1 MPEGPSIAQ
10 SVTLLIE
17 KKRVIGQVLRMLR
30 EKRKDRQVFDFLER
44 LELFDEEPDV
54 LAMLTRLKELQP
66 FF

>member
-1 MPEGPSIAQ
+1 MPEGASIAQ
-10 SVTLLIE
+10 SVTLLLE

-54 LAMLTRLKELQP
+54 LAMLTRLKELKP

>member
-1 MPEGPSIAQ
+1 MPEAPSIAQ
-10 SVTLLIE
+10 SVTLLLE

>member
-1 MPEGPSIAQ
+1 M
-10 SVTLLIE
+10 V
-17 KKRVIGQVLRMLR
+17 GQVLRMLR

-54 LAMLTRLKELQP
+54 LAMLTRLRELQP

>member
-30 EKRKDRQVFDFLER
+30 EKRKDRQMFDFLER

-54 LAMLTRLKELQP
+54 LAMLTRLKELKP